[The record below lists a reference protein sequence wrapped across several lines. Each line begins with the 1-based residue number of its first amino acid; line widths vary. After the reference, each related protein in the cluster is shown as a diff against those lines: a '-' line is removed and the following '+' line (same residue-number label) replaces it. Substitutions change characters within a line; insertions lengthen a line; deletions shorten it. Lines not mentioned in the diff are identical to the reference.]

1 MLLEHA
7 VDGGTGDKVA
17 LCQLAET
24 VAPLTVLQDVLDL
37 RPWFTP
43 ERRIPVVTRR
53 LASSALTQHHECEDN
68 RRVPCHL
75 LEELHE
81 ILYLHSC

>member
-17 LCQLAET
+17 LCQLGET

-43 ERRIPVVTRR
+43 ERHIR
-53 LASSALTQHHECEDN
+53 
-68 RRVPCHL
+68 
-75 LEELHE
+75 
-81 ILYLHSC
+81 